1 MQFGSNNFSQCLL
14 AFWPATG
21 WLRNRGC
28 CCCCCCSH
36 CCCCCFLRCFKLL
49 LISVAVV
56 VVAAAAAAAAVSS
69 FPTACLSTTAWRWGW
84 GWDRGWDWGCG
95 WELRAPLLV
104 CGNVAAISAAA
115 AAFCYAL
122 FTALMRDLGLAYTH
136 THTIWDRAD
145 PAVSEKERESER
157 EMCGELPLSG
167 SSRIWFIKNSSKSA
181 PASAQASCL
190 LGRRFLQS
198 IDAINQSGLRHSPST
213 LSGPRLWSLVS
224 AHACCMI
231 CLQFNEVASVFSS
244 RLPLTAFGRFL
255 TQFLPYAKFSAGI
268 PSQTQTEAEA
278 VAHQSKMENIYH
290 WLYCNFLSTASQLLL
305 LLRDCR
311 LETRDLRQLH
321 WDAFKKRIKSK
332 WKRKHY

>member
-1 MQFGSNNFSQCLL
+1 
-14 AFWPATG
+14 
-21 WLRNRGC
+21 
-28 CCCCCCSH
+28 
-36 CCCCCFLRCFKLL
+36 
-49 LISVAVV
+49 
-56 VVAAAAAAAAVSS
+56 
-69 FPTACLSTTAWRWGW
+69 
-84 GWDRGWDWGCG
+84 
-95 WELRAPLLV
+95 
-104 CGNVAAISAAA
+104 
-115 AAFCYAL
+115 
-122 FTALMRDLGLAYTH
+122 MRDLGLAYTH

-198 IDAINQSGLRHSPST
+198 IDAINQSGLRHSPSP

-231 CLQFNEVASVFSS
+231 CLQFNEVACVFSS

-268 PSQTQTEAEA
+268 PSQTQTESQRRRQR
-278 VAHQSKMENIYH
+278 QSRTKVKWKIFITDYIAIF
-290 WLYCNFLSTASQLLL
+290 FLRHRSFCFFCETV
-305 LLRDCR
+305 DWR
-311 LETRDLRQLH
+311 LET
-321 WDAFKKRIKSK
+321 
-332 WKRKHY
+332 